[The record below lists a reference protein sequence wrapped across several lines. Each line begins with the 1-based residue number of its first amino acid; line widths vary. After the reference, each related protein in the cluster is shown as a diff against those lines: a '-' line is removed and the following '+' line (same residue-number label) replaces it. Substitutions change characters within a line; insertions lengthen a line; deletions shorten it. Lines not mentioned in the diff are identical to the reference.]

1 MTVSIY
7 METLAYKYGGA
18 EAYTANLISFIQKY
32 YPNANVKVITEH
44 LTNRNILSA
53 SQLIEM
59 QNSAYGLNIQNANF
73 SVSYFDFEKIDEHSS
88 KSRFEKIFRI
98 IKKEI
103 YANYRFKKIRDF
115 SKGSDLFINC
125 SFNVVSGLGK
135 KNICIVHF
143 PRNRCTESG
152 INKRLFWFRRK
163 AQKRDFEYAH
173 FYDMYLP
180 NSFFTAEHLKNRWGT
195 VETKMKVLY
204 PPVKGV
210 NSPVEKKISQILL
223 CSRICRP
230 KKIDLVLQAL
240 IESAFLKQNAKIVLA
255 GSAIGEDEEF
265 ITEIKND
272 FPNVEFHFD
281 PTRSELERLYS
292 ESAIFVHAMG
302 LNETNPENFEHF
314 GITTVEA
321 MSAGCVP
328 VVINKGGQK
337 EIVTDGAGFRWDS
350 LEELVK
356 RTEWLIKNP
365 DEAEKIR
372 QASIE
377 RSRFFTGK
385 IFEDRLKDILSE
397 VAHA

>member
-18 EAYTANLISFIQKY
+18 EAYTARLISFIQKY

-44 LTNRNILSA
+44 LANRIILSA

-88 KSRFEKIFRI
+88 KSRFEKIFKI
-98 IKKEI
+98 IKREI

-143 PRNRCTESG
+143 PRNRCIESG
-152 INKRLFWFRRK
+152 INNS
-163 AQKRDFEYAH
+163 
-173 FYDMYLP
+173 YDLYLP
-180 NSFFTAEHLKNRWGT
+180 NSLFTAEHLKNRWGT
-195 VETKMKVLY
+195 VESKMKVLY
-204 PPVKGV
+204 PPVKDV
-210 NSPVEKKISQILL
+210 NSSVEKKINQILL

-240 IESAFLKQNAKIVLA
+240 IESDFLKQNAKIVLA
-255 GSAIGEDEEF
+255 GSAIGEDEGF
-265 ITEIKND
+265 ITKIKND
-272 FPNVEFHFD
+272 FPNVELHFD

-302 LNETNPENFEHF
+302 LSETNPEFFEHF

-337 EIVTDGAGFRWDS
+337 EIVTDGTGFRWDS
-350 LEELVK
+350 LEELVEK
-356 RTEWLIKNP
+356 TEWLIKNP

-397 VAHA
+397 VAYA